1 MKRMRSKLTYANV
14 MATLAMFIA
23 LGGASA
29 FAASQL
35 AKNSVG
41 TPQLKNNS
49 VTGAKVAPNSLTGK
63 NIDASTLGTVPSASH
78 AVMADSA
85 GTASQA
91 THAASADSAANA
103 SHAASAD
110 TAANANQLGGAPPA
124 AYRDSCPTG
133 TQLRTAELCEGTTV
147 EGHVSFTEALQECAS
162 AGLRLP
168 SPAEAESVQ
177 TGIYAVWTDDFWTNG
192 ATSYALYWNAS
203 LENLYAYESGSE
215 LNRVCVTTPI
225 DN

>member
-1 MKRMRSKLTYANV
+1 MKRMHSKLTYANV

-78 AVMADSA
+78 AAMADSA
-85 GTASQA
+85 GTAGQA
-91 THAASADSAANA
+91 THAASADTAANA
-103 SHAASAD
+103 SHAANAD

-124 AYRDSCPTG
+124 AYRDSCPAG
-133 TQLRTAELCEGTTV
+133 TLLRTAELCEGTTI
-147 EGHVSFTEALQECAS
+147 EGHVTLNEALAECAA

-168 SPAEAESVQ
+168 SPSEAESLA
-177 TGIYAVWTDDFWTNG
+177 TSIYAVWTDDFWTNG
-192 ATSYALYWNAS
+192 ATSYALTYTAS
-203 LENLYAYESGSE
+203 SHLLLASESE
-215 LNRVCVTTPI
+215 AEANRVCVTTPI
-225 DN
+225 NN